1 MFFLWRNFYVVFYSA
16 GNIKNAE
23 KDAILWSLVDAV
35 ESNCVMDRQ
44 LVISDL
50 QKHDE
55 AAGEET
61 KFGNVSVHV
70 AMSVGVKSFCIAAG
84 ILKDRAE
91 LIILWNEMSEHNLD
105 LMSKVAQILEYAD
118 KKGMDAIQAL
128 DFLKNSICICS
139 K

>member
-1 MFFLWRNFYVVFYSA
+1 MLSFYSA

-23 KDAILWSLVDAV
+23 KNSVLCSLVDAV
-35 ESNCVMDRQ
+35 DSNCVVDRQ

-55 AAGEET
+55 AAGEES

-91 LIILWNEMSEHNLD
+91 LIILWNEMSEHNLG

>member
-1 MFFLWRNFYVVFYSA
+1 MLSFYSA

-23 KDAILWSLVDAV
+23 KDSILCSLVDAV
-35 ESNCVMDRQ
+35 DSNCVMDRQ

-70 AMSVGVKSFCIAAG
+70 AMSVGVKSFCIA
-84 ILKDRAE
+84 
-91 LIILWNEMSEHNLD
+91 
-105 LMSKVAQILEYAD
+105 
-118 KKGMDAIQAL
+118 
-128 DFLKNSICICS
+128 FFCICIMYLYV
-139 K
+139 

>member
-1 MFFLWRNFYVVFYSA
+1 MLSFYSA

-23 KDAILWSLVDAV
+23 KDSILCSLVDAV
-35 ESNCVMDRQ
+35 DSNCVMDRQ

-84 ILKDRAE
+84 ILKDHAE
-91 LIILWNEMSEHNLD
+91 QKKVKNLRFCYHI
-105 LMSKVAQILEYAD
+105 AQSCMNHI
-118 KKGMDAIQAL
+118 
-128 DFLKNSICICS
+128 
-139 K
+139 

>member
-1 MFFLWRNFYVVFYSA
+1 M
-16 GNIKNAE
+16 
-23 KDAILWSLVDAV
+23 
-35 ESNCVMDRQ
+35 
-44 LVISDL
+44 
-50 QKHDE
+50 
-55 AAGEET
+55 
-61 KFGNVSVHV
+61 SVHV
-70 AMSVGVKSFCIAAG
+70 AMSVGVNSFCIAAG

>member
-1 MFFLWRNFYVVFYSA
+1 MINKKINKYL
-16 GNIKNAE
+16 IKNAE
-23 KDAILWSLVDAV
+23 KDSILCSLVDAV
-35 ESNCVMDRQ
+35 DSNCVMDRQ

-70 AMSVGVKSFCIAAG
+70 AMSGGVKSFCIAAG